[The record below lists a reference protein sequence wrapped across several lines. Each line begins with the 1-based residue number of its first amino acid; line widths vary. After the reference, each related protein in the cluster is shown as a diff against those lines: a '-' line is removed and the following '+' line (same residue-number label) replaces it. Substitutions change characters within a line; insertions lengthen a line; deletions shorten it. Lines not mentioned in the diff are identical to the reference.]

1 MKRVMTCIEC
11 PQGCSL
17 EIEADGSR
25 VISLT
30 GNKCARGDKYGRQ
43 ETEAPRRTLTTSVLT
58 RGLELKMLPVRTSKP
73 IPKEKLFAAMRAVKT
88 LVVTSPVK
96 AGSVVAENFLG
107 LGADL
112 VACRPLDKL

>member
-11 PQGCSL
+11 PQGCRL

-25 VISLT
+25 AISVT
-30 GNKCARGDKYGRQ
+30 GQKCKRGDRYARQ
-43 ETEAPRRTLTTSVLT
+43 EVEAPMRTLTTSVLT
-58 RGLELKMLPVRTSKP
+58 KGLELKMLPVRTSKP
-73 IPKEKLFAAMRAVKT
+73 IPKEKLFEAMEAVKR

-96 AGSVVAENFLG
+96 AGAVIAPDFLG

-112 VACRPLDKL
+112 VACRPLDRV